1 MRQAGQGTVEHE
13 AGIVT
18 MYDIKRTM
26 SATITLGQSRGNVL
40 TIQQRQINI
49 INLMFS

>member
-26 SATITLGQSRGNVL
+26 SGIILPGPGMGRG
-40 TIQQRQINI
+40 
-49 INLMFS
+49 